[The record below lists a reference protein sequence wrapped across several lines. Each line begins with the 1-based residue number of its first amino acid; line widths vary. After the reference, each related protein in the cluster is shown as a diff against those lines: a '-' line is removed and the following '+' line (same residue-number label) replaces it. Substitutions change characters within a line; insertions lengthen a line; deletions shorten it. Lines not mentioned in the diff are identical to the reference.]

1 MLGTQDLWIFI
12 SAGVALNL
20 VPGQDFVFIANRS
33 SNFGWR
39 GGVLAALGV
48 SAGSLVHVFAAAFGL
63 SALLAGSS
71 NAFIIIKLVGGLYLV
86 YVGLCMLLKNP
97 TSNNNRHLLVGL
109 SHHKTI
115 FYQGFLTNALNP
127 KVALFFIA
135 FVPQFIAADTPNLS
149 LSFLFLGF
157 IFSFNGLVWCLI
169 VAWFFAHIGAQLN
182 PLSPISLWI
191 NRLAGS
197 LLAYFG
203 ISLLMSSGH

>member
-20 VPGQDFVFIANRS
+20 VPGQDFVFIA
-33 SNFGWR
+33 
-39 GGVLAALGV
+39 
-48 SAGSLVHVFAAAFGL
+48 
-63 SALLAGSS
+63 
-71 NAFIIIKLVGGLYLV
+71 
-86 YVGLCMLLKNP
+86 
-97 TSNNNRHLLVGL
+97 
-109 SHHKTI
+109 
-115 FYQGFLTNALNP
+115 
-127 KVALFFIA
+127 
-135 FVPQFIAADTPNLS
+135 FVPQFIAADAPNLR